1 MAEKIRIILSAM
13 SERTLYFIWNA
24 ERNLKGALLGLY
36 DIIKGIHSCSLCE
49 IAYDCRKPKAKWDSY
64 KAGLKSNH
72 NITTIE
78 YYKNQ
83 LPEEFETIIK
93 NDFPS
98 VVGRDSNQTL
108 SILLGGKTITQ
119 CHGDINQFIT
129 LLDKAI
135 LNWINRS

>member
-1 MAEKIRIILSAM
+1 MCIR
-13 SERTLYFIWNA
+13 
-24 ERNLKGALLGLY
+24 
-36 DIIKGIHSCSLCE
+36 
-49 IAYDCRKPKAKWDSY
+49 DS
-64 KAGLKSNH
+64 
-72 NITTIE
+72 ITTIE

-98 VVGRDSNQTL
+98 IVGRDSNQTL

>member
-1 MAEKIRIILSAM
+1 MAEKIRLALYNM

-24 ERNLKGALLGLY
+24 ERNLKGVFLALY
-36 DIIKGIHSCSLCE
+36 DIIKGIHTCTLCV
-49 IAYDCRKPKAKWDSY
+49 IAYDGRKPKAKWDSY